1 MELSHRLADD
11 LDGCFADLV
20 QEHQDLVFGV
30 ALRAVGN
37 RADAED
43 VAQESFVRAYRAL
56 RKYPA
61 DRVRRMVLRPWLA
74 RIALNVARNHFR
86 ARTPLAELDAA
97 ADLAGP
103 GTQEPVVLA
112 ERRDERRLWLRLMAA
127 LPERQRLAVGLRHV
141 EGLSYPEL
149 AAALD
154 RPLGSV
160 KSDVHRGVRLLRA
173 AYEAE
178 QRRIE
183 QSEKREAV

>member
-20 QEHQDLVFGV
+20 EEHQDLVFGV

-56 RKYPA
+56 RQYPA
-61 DRVRRMVLRPWLA
+61 ERVKGMLFRPWLA
-74 RIALNVARNHFR
+74 RITLNVARNHFR
-86 ARTPLAELDAA
+86 ARRPLADLDVALEVPA
-97 ADLAGP
+97 PARE
-103 GTQEPVVLA
+103 EPVVLA
-112 ERRDERRLWLRLMAA
+112 ERRDERRLWMRLMAG

-149 AAALD
+149 ANALD

-173 AYEAE
+173 AFEAE
-178 QRRIE
+178 QRIIE
-183 QSEKREAV
+183 TSETRKAV

>member
-11 LDGCFADLV
+11 LDGCFADFV
-20 QEHQDLVFGV
+20 EEHQGLVFGV

-61 DRVRRMVLRPWLA
+61 ERVRQMLLRPWLA
-74 RIALNVARNHFR
+74 RIALNVARNQFR
-86 ARTPLAELDAA
+86 ARRPVTELDAA
-97 ADLAGP
+97 ADVAGP
-103 GTQEPVVLA
+103 AIQEPVVLA
-112 ERRDERRLWLRLMAA
+112 ERRDERRLWLRLMTA

-149 AAALD
+149 AHALD

-173 AYEAE
+173 AYEAD
-178 QRRIE
+178 QLRIE
-183 QSEKREAV
+183 KIEKREAV

>member
-20 QEHQDLVFGV
+20 EEHQDLVFGV

-61 DRVRRMVLRPWLA
+61 ARVKKMLLRPWLA

-86 ARTPLAELDAA
+86 ARRPVTELDAA
-97 ADLAGP
+97 ADVRAP
-103 GTQEPVVLA
+103 AAHEPVVLA
-112 ERRDERRLWLRLMAA
+112 ERRDDRRMWIRLMAG

-149 AAALD
+149 AHALG

-160 KSDVHRGVRLLRA
+160 KSDVHRGIRLLRA
-173 AYEAE
+173 AFEAE
-178 QRRIE
+178 QRSIE
-183 QSEKREAV
+183 KVENREAV

>member
-1 MELSHRLADD
+1 MELNQRLSDD
-11 LDGCFADLV
+11 LDGCFAELV
-20 QEHQDLVFGV
+20 EAHQDLVFGV

-61 DRVRRMVLRPWLA
+61 ERIQSMLLRPWLA
-74 RIALNVARNHFR
+74 RIALNTARNHFR
-86 ARTPLAELDAA
+86 ARKPGVDIDAA
-97 ADLAGP
+97 AEVSGP
-103 GTQEPVVLA
+103 PTHEPVSLI
-112 ERRDERRLWLRLMAA
+112 ERREERRLWLRLMAS
-127 LPERQRLAVGLRHV
+127 LPDRQRLAVGLRHV

-149 AAALD
+149 AEALD

-183 QSEKREAV
+183 TREAV